1 MALSCIWLM
10 FFFSLFGHG
19 VLELI
24 EAFHH
29 VYLNVHQTAQ
39 YSTSGNQP
47 YRTSYHFQPPNNW
60 MNDPNGPMLRLG
72 IYHLFYQYNPKAAV
86 WGSNLIWG
94 HSTSTDLVNWTPHD
108 PAIYPSQQSDINGC
122 WSGSATILPGGHP
135 VILYTGID
143 PENRQVQNLAAPK
156 NFSDPFLREWVKFKH
171 NPLLTPNS
179 KNKINATY
187 FRDPSTAWL
196 GSDGNWRVIIGS
208 QKKERGLAILFKS
221 NDFVHWEEAEKPLY
235 SANKDTGMWECPDF
249 YPVLFKSPLGIDTS
263 SNGPDVRYV
272 LKVSFF
278 RTPHDYYMIGTY
290 NPDKDIFIPDNG
302 PFKDSSL
309 RYDYGKFYASKTFFD
324 DKYPLHRRI
333 LWGWVNESSSAIDDI
348 KKGWSG
354 VQAIPRSIWL
364 DKSGKQLLQWPIK
377 EIETLRGT
385 QIELPYQV
393 LSGGSVLEVSGL
405 TAAQADV
412 VISFEISDFIKAE
425 VLDSSWTNPQVICSR
440 KDAIVKGG
448 LGPFGLLVLASEGLQ
463 EYTAV
468 FYRIFKG
475 HNKYVVLMCSD
486 QSRLITLSWRA
497 LVQKER
503 LASQL
508 GFILHWPL
516 MMLRLTCMFSIME
529 LRILGSPD

>member
-1 MALSCIWLM
+1 MVVSCIWLM
-10 FFFSLFGHG
+10 FFFSLFGYSG
-19 VLELI
+19 VLEL
-24 EAFHH
+24 EGFHH
-29 VYLNVHQTAQ
+29 VCRNGHQTAQ
-39 YSTSGNQP
+39 YSNSGNQP

-60 MNDPNGPMLRLG
+60 MNGPMLRFG

-86 WGSNLIWG
+86 WSSNVIWG

-108 PAIYPSQQSDINGC
+108 PAMYPSQQSDINGC
-122 WSGSATILPGGHP
+122 WSGSVTILPGDHP

-143 PENRQVQNLAAPK
+143 AENRQVQNLAAPK

-171 NPLLTPNS
+171 NPLLAPNS
-179 KNKINATY
+179 KNKINATC

-196 GSDGNWRVIIGS
+196 GRDGNWRVIIGS

-221 NDFVHWEEAEKPLY
+221 NDFFHWEEAEKPLC
-235 SANKDTGMWECPDF
+235 SAKDTGMWECPDF
-249 YPVLFKSPLGIDTS
+249 YPVLIESPLGIDTS

-278 RTPHDYYMIGTY
+278 NILHDYYMIGTY
-290 NPDKDIFIPDNG
+290 NKDKDIFIPDNG
-302 PFKDSSL
+302 QFNEDSSM

-324 DKYPLHRRI
+324 NKNPLHRRI
-333 LWGWVNESSSAIDDI
+333 LWGWVNESSSIIDDM

-364 DKSGKQLLQWPIK
+364 DESGKQLVQWPIK
-377 EIETLRGT
+377 EIEKLRGT

-412 VISFEISDFIKAE
+412 VISFEISEFIKAE
-425 VLDSSWTNPQVICSR
+425 VLDPSWTNPQVLCSR
-440 KDAIVKGG
+440 KDASVKGG

-486 QSRLITLSWRA
+486 QSRLITLLWRA